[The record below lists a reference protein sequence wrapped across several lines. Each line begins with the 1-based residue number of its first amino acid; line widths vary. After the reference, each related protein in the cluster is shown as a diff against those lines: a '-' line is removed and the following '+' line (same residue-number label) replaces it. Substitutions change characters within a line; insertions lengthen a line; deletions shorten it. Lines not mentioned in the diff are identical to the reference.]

1 VTPRASRDAAGGLA
15 QGPDGSVFL
24 KVMVTAAAEGGK
36 ANAAVQKLLAK
47 SWKVPKSAIG
57 IVAGETDR
65 RKLLHVAGDPYE
77 LETKLTRWMEENGD
91 G

>member
-1 VTPRASRDAAGGLA
+1 MTPRASREGAGGLA
-15 QGPDGSVFL
+15 EGPDGTVSL

-47 SWKVPKSAIG
+47 AWKVPKTSIRI
-57 IVAGETDR
+57 IVGETDR
-65 RKLLHVAGDPYE
+65 RKLLHVAGDPHA
-77 LETKLTRWMEENGD
+77 LENKLARWMEENGD